1 MKFEIQPYV
10 SIGPLK
16 WGMSNQE
23 VGLLLGPAIKVT
35 KNRMGSIIEF
45 RNQYTQSFIY
55 DSNLNLIEVTFSK
68 TLEICCSRGIDLLE
82 TPSDKVIS
90 ALINIDKGAVMG
102 YDSIIFQEIGVALTG
117 FMPEDLEIRAA
128 GAFSV
133 GRWDSLIPT
142 MTPFHFI

>member
-1 MKFEIQPYV
+1 
-10 SIGPLK
+10 
-16 WGMSNQE
+16 
-23 VGLLLGPAIKVT
+23 
-35 KNRMGSIIEF
+35 
-45 RNQYTQSFIY
+45 
-55 DSNLNLIEVTFSK
+55 
-68 TLEICCSRGIDLLE
+68 
-82 TPSDKVIS
+82 VIS

-142 MTPFHFI
+142 MTPLK